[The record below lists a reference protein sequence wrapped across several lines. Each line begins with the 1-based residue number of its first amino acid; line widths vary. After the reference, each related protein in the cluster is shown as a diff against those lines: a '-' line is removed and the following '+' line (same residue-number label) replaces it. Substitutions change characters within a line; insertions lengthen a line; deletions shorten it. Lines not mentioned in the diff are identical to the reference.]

1 MSKSS
6 EALKE
11 DLYTENELIEQRDFL
26 GRLWA
31 MAFLERSEQEIAEA
45 LGIAIDTVRYEIDK
59 VKRTLQGYRFP
70 SVAAHSILQY
80 TRFISIKFPDGVLEQ
95 QMERLY
101 GSLITKER

>member
-11 DLYTENELIEQRDFL
+11 DLYTESELIERREFL
-26 GRLWA
+26 GKLWA
-31 MAFLERSEQEIAEA
+31 MAFLEHSEEEIAEA
-45 LGIAIDTVRYEIDK
+45 LEIDVKTVRYEIDK
-59 VKRTLQGYRFP
+59 IKRTLAGYEYP

-80 TRFISIKFPDGVLEQ
+80 TRFVSIRFPDEVLE

-101 GSLITKER
+101 GSLMDEKR